1 MWFTATARFSVALC
15 LTGIDRA
22 LSMPA
27 TKAIATTT
35 VTRRLTGTAY
45 GPTREKVGVDRIVH
59 NALQNRCFI
68 KGHSRIRLS
77 ANGQPARAATAFAG
91 TCRGPCRD
99 RSLP

>member
-27 TKAIATTT
+27 TKPIATTT

-45 GPTREKVGVDRIVH
+45 DPTREKVGDDRIVH

-68 KGHSRIRLS
+68 KGRSSIRQS

-91 TCRGPCRD
+91 IWRGPCSGW
-99 RSLP
+99 SLP